1 MGDGAHGI
9 SSGPGE
15 GTDWHGWETGGQLCG
30 QSTLSIACAG
40 VEDTEEA
47 RLIQIRVTAE
57 KQGWRRE
64 ERGRGLWSGPTIRP
78 DLPVPPPTTTPV
90 TISPWW
96 ALGHDC
102 GWRCIQAA
110 SPLGNYKTELY
121 DPAMEKYQPSPQ
133 WINLFVFV
141 KDPENKVRQA
151 LTLCSPAPFTRPP
164 PSAVSSV
171 NASSS
176 LALRFLDEGP
186 SPHRQEGSRKAT
198 LFANCRVTVY

>member
-1 MGDGAHGI
+1 
-9 SSGPGE
+9 
-15 GTDWHGWETGGQLCG
+15 
-30 QSTLSIACAG
+30 
-40 VEDTEEA
+40 
-47 RLIQIRVTAE
+47 
-57 KQGWRRE
+57 
-64 ERGRGLWSGPTIRP
+64 
-78 DLPVPPPTTTPV
+78 
-90 TISPWW
+90 
-96 ALGHDC
+96 
-102 GWRCIQAA
+102 
-110 SPLGNYKTELY
+110 
-121 DPAMEKYQPSPQ
+121 MEKYQPSPQ

-151 LTLCSPAPFTRPP
+151 LTPCSPAPFTRPPLPPPPPP